1 MVMNKNFIR
10 DISQI
15 VLNDRAY
22 VACIGFFDGL
32 HLGHQALI
40 NKTKA
45 RANDLGI
52 ESMLIT
58 FDPDPWSVLNKKSN
72 VKHITPLK
80 KKLQVIESLGID
92 KTVILNFDS
101 DFSNL
106 SPQEF
111 VERVLIALGITE
123 LVVGSDFRF
132 GHRGKG
138 NVSYLQSAY
147 GDVIKTHEIKLQ
159 SQDEKSIS
167 STYIIQTIL
176 NGKVDLTSDM
186 LGRDYEISGFVV
198 DGQKIGRTLGFP
210 TANLKIEDEYV
221 IPKTGVYAG
230 YVKVLDQTFKSIV
243 NIGHN
248 PTINT
253 QEQLMIETHILD
265 FNQEIYGEVIH
276 QGFTKRLRDELKF
289 DSLEALIEAMENDE
303 KEARKIL

>member
-1 MVMNKNFIR
+1 MVMKKKFIR

-15 VLNDRAY
+15 VLNDTEY

-40 NKTKA
+40 NQTKS
-45 RANDLGI
+45 RAKDLGI

-80 KKLQVIESLGID
+80 KKLQVIESFGID
-92 KTVILNFDS
+92 NTVILHFDS

-106 SPQEF
+106 SPQDF
-111 VERVLIALGITE
+111 VERVLVALGITE
-123 LVVGSDFRF
+123 LVVGSDFKF
-132 GHRGKG
+132 GNRGKG
-138 NVSYLQSAY
+138 NVSYLKEAY
-147 GDVIKTHEIKLQ
+147 GDVIKTHEIKLEA
-159 SQDEKSIS
+159 QDDISIS

-176 NGKVDLTSDM
+176 NGKVDLTSEM

-198 DGQKIGRTLGFP
+198 DGQKVGRTLGFP

-221 IPKTGVYAG
+221 IPRLGVYAG
-230 YVKVLDQTFKSIV
+230 YVKVLDQTYKSIV

-253 QEQLMIETHILD
+253 QEQLMVETHILD

-289 DSLEALIEAMENDE
+289 DSIEALIEAMENDE
-303 KEARKIL
+303 KEARMIL

>member
-1 MVMNKNFIR
+1 MVMKKKFIR

-15 VLNDRAY
+15 VLNDKEY

-40 NKTKA
+40 NQTKS
-45 RANDLGI
+45 RAKDLGI

-80 KKLQVIESLGID
+80 KKLQVIESFGID
-92 KTVILNFDS
+92 NTVILHFDS

-106 SPQEF
+106 SPQDF
-111 VERVLIALGITE
+111 VERVLVALGITE
-123 LVVGSDFRF
+123 LVVGSDFKF
-132 GHRGKG
+132 GNRGKG
-138 NVSYLQSAY
+138 NVSYLKEAY
-147 GDVIKTHEIKLQ
+147 GDVIKTHEIKLEA
-159 SQDEKSIS
+159 QDDISIS

-176 NGKVDLTSDM
+176 NGKVDLTSEM

-198 DGQKIGRTLGFP
+198 DGQKVGRTLGFP

-221 IPKTGVYAG
+221 IPKPGVYAG
-230 YVKVLDQTFKSIV
+230 YVKVLDQTYKSIV

-253 QEQLMIETHILD
+253 QEQLMVETHILD

-289 DSLEALIEAMENDE
+289 DSIEALIEAMENDE
-303 KEARKIL
+303 KEARTIL

>member
-1 MVMNKNFIR
+1 MNKKFIR

-40 NKTKA
+40 NKTKS
-45 RANDLGI
+45 RAHELGI

-92 KTVILNFDS
+92 NTVILNFDS

-147 GDVIKTHEIKLQ
+147 CDVIKTHEIKLQ
-159 SQDEKSIS
+159 SQDDKSIS

-253 QEQLMIETHILD
+253 QEQLMVETHILD

-289 DSLEALIEAMENDE
+289 DTLEALIEAMENDE